1 MAKPKFNFKYTL
13 ENKDTDPYTSIEV
26 LKKAWEDLPE
36 DFTFGERSLFIE
48 LAERIIKITEAPE
61 NTAN

>member
-1 MAKPKFNFKYTL
+1 MSKPKFNFKYSL
-13 ENKDTDPYTSIEV
+13 ENKNTDPYTSIEV

-48 LAERIIKITEAPE
+48 LAERIIKITETPG
-61 NTAN
+61 NRSN